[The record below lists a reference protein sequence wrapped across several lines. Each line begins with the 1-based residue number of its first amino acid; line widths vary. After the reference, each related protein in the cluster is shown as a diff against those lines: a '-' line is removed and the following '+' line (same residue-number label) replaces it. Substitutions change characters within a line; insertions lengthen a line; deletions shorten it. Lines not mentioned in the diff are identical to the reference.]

1 MQFRQGRPPLGIV
14 FDADLGNTMD
24 DALALASLYG
34 FQGKGESRVIG
45 VNTSRPGLDSAIFA
59 DILVR
64 FYTGEPGPFAVP
76 TPIGLTLGK
85 AQPDTPLMT
94 AVLAKPGYARG
105 IKQMN
110 DTADPVAVFRN
121 ALSAQFDGNA
131 TVVLG
136 GAATNL
142 AQALDLPGVKD
153 LVAAKALLLVAALG
167 NYAGGGADPQVTAAL
182 PAARK
187 LFAEWPTPMVLAGSE
202 IGQALTF
209 PGASIETD
217 FAWAPAHPLVD
228 AYRAAGTMPYDAPG
242 TALAAA
248 LHAVRPKEPYFKLSD
263 PGTVTVG
270 DDGRTTFTP
279 SAAGKHR
286 YLIADAAQKDRIRQV
301 WVETASTRPIPRAP
315 RFRPQQKK
323 KQ

>member
-14 FDADLGNTMD
+14 YDADLGNTMD

-45 VNTSRPGLDSAIFA
+45 VSTSRPGLDSAIFA

-64 FYTGEPGPFAVP
+64 FYTGEPGPFSVP
-76 TPIGLTLGK
+76 APIGLTLGK
-85 AQPDTPLMT
+85 AAPDTPLMA
-94 AVLAKPGYARG
+94 AVLGKPGYARG
-105 IKQMN
+105 IKEMN
-110 DTADPVAVFRN
+110 DSADPVAVFRN

-142 AQALDLPGVKD
+142 AQALDLPGVKE
-153 LVAAKALLLVAALG
+153 LIAAKCADAGGRARQLRGRRPDPQVVAAL
-167 NYAGGGADPQVTAAL
+167 AA
-182 PAARK
+182 AKK
-187 LFAEWPTPMVLAGSE
+187 LFAEWPTPIVLAGTE
-202 IGQALTF
+202 IGSALPF
-209 PGASIETD
+209 PGASIDKD
-217 FAWAPAHPLVD
+217 FAWAPSHPLVD
-228 AYRAAGTMPYDAPG
+228 AYRAAGTMPYDVPG

-263 PGTVTVG
+263 PGTVSVG
-270 DDGRTTFTP
+270 DDGRTRLTP
-279 SAAGKHR
+279 SAGGKHR
-286 YLIADAAQKDRIRQV
+286 FLIADPAQKETIQQI
-301 WVETASTRPIPRAP
+301 WVETASTKPIPRAP